1 MAKFSLFNKSIVYS
15 IYIVNI
21 FFYSSVKSTKSKS
34 RRAQAATAVKKA
46 KKVAAAVKKKAV
58 STPAKKYNYK

>member
-1 MAKFSLFNKSIVYS
+1 M
-15 IYIVNI
+15 NI
-21 FFYSSVKSTKSKS
+21 DNILFYSSVKSTKSKS
-34 RRAQAATAVKKA
+34 RRAQAVKKA

>member
-1 MAKFSLFNKSIVYS
+1 MNMD
-15 IYIVNI
+15 NI
-21 FFYSSVKSTKSKS
+21 LFYSSVTSTQSKS
-34 RRAQAATAVKKA
+34 RRAQAVTAVKKA